1 MTAAVSAAWHWFVL
15 YQRNNGKT
23 VHWSTDSPS
32 NLSPKAVTS
41 WQSLSYRIREKVMIC
56 FHLFDSGFHKLLGA
70 AEHQNKWRHWYISVS
85 ILTDI
90 FGSNVHNCEN
100 VLKYCVCVC
109 AATFQWTCPLQI
121 GFLGFKKASVQ
132 HLWVWWVFFLLF
144 PINCLAFRSPEI
156 LHVASP
162 KRGLSP
168 PHSQTNTCVTHSNH
182 EMLSGCFL
190 VVDKKQ
196 IHPHFL

>member
-109 AATFQWTCPLQI
+109 VQQHFSGPVLSRSVSWGSRRLQSNI
-121 GFLGFKKASVQ
+121 CECDGF
-132 HLWVWWVFFLLF
+132 FFIISYKLF
-144 PINCLAFRSPEI
+144 G
-156 LHVASP
+156 V
-162 KRGLSP
+162 
-168 PHSQTNTCVTHSNH
+168 
-182 EMLSGCFL
+182 
-190 VVDKKQ
+190 
-196 IHPHFL
+196 

>member
-1 MTAAVSAAWHWFVL
+1 MDLS
-15 YQRNNGKT
+15 
-23 VHWSTDSPS
+23 SPDRFPGVQEGF
-32 NLSPKAVTS
+32 SPT
-41 WQSLSYRIREKVMIC
+41 
-56 FHLFDSGFHKLLGA
+56 
-70 AEHQNKWRHWYISVS
+70 SVS
-85 ILTDI
+85 VM
-90 FGSNVHNCEN
+90 G
-100 VLKYCVCVC
+100 
-109 AATFQWTCPLQI
+109 
-121 GFLGFKKASVQ
+121 
-132 HLWVWWVFFLLF
+132 FFLLF